1 MTAASCR
8 KTRQGCIAEHP
19 VAGAKEENKAN
30 AGGRIMDRQM
40 KRRVNSK
47 RELDGQGARFQRAE
61 GSRDAAA
68 ARKKSGHQLAMEPT
82 KGDMRKK
89 NVMWRG
95 KPRQCR
101 TR

>member
-1 MTAASCR
+1 MTAPSCR

-19 VAGAKEENKAN
+19 VAGAKEGNKAN

-68 ARKKSGHQLAMEPT
+68 A
-82 KGDMRKK
+82 
-89 NVMWRG
+89 G
-95 KPRQCR
+95 KEAG
-101 TR
+101 TS